1 MLFSH
6 PESLQDRRNIIGS
19 QQAPWKES
27 GFKIKNFDNGDD
39 DDDEEEE
46 KNLINNLSPFD
57 DNNLRPPSSH
67 S

>member
-1 MLFSH
+1 MLFSR
-6 PESLQDRRNIIGS
+6 PESILDRGNVIGS
-19 QQAPWKES
+19 KQAPWKES
-27 GFKIKNFDNGDD
+27 AFKIKNFDDD

-57 DNNLRPPSSH
+57 NNNLRPPSSH